1 MTTILADVVWPA
13 LFLEARL
20 LSIWV
25 ILGGLLIEYFFVWRI
40 TTLGAVK
47 AIWANLAM
55 NAASTLLGIVLI
67 PGVGFLV
74 ALFPGELFGTL
85 SPVTWV
91 LTLIVAVLLNT
102 LIESLILWKG
112 FKQKI
117 GKKEFWLLGLAN
129 ALSVA
134 LALGTLLIDPIEV

>member
-20 LSIWV
+20 LSIWI
-25 ILGGLLIEYFFVWRI
+25 ILAGLFIEYFFVWRI
-40 TTLGAVK
+40 TTLGALK

-55 NAASTLLGIVLI
+55 NAASTLLGIILI
-67 PGVGFLV
+67 PGVGLLV
-74 ALFPGELFGTL
+74 ALFPGELFGTFNPL
-85 SPVTWV
+85 TWA

-102 LIESLILWKG
+102 LIESFILWKG

-129 ALSVA
+129 ALSVGF
-134 LALGTLLIDPIEV
+134 ALGTLLIFPMEM

>member
-1 MTTILADVVWPA
+1 MTPILADLVWPA
-13 LFLEARL
+13 LFLEERL
-20 LSIWV
+20 LSIWI
-25 ILGGLLIEYFFVWRI
+25 ILAGLLIEYFFVWRI
-40 TTLGAVK
+40 TTLGALK

-74 ALFPGELFGTL
+74 ALFPGELLGTFN
-85 SPVTWV
+85 PITWG

-102 LIESLILWKG
+102 LIEALILWKG

-129 ALSVA
+129 TLSVGV
-134 LALGTLLIDPIEV
+134 ALGTLLIFPVNE

>member
-20 LSIWV
+20 LSIWI
-25 ILGGLLIEYFFVWRI
+25 ILAGLFIEYFFVWRI
-40 TTLGAVK
+40 TTLGALK

-55 NAASTLLGIVLI
+55 NAGSTLLGIVLI
-67 PGVGFLV
+67 PAVGFLV

-85 SPVTWV
+85 SLVTWA
-91 LTLIVAVLLNT
+91 LTFIVAVLLNT
-102 LIESLILWKG
+102 LIESFILWKG
-112 FKQKI
+112 FKQKM

-129 ALSVA
+129 ALSVGFA
-134 LALGTLLIDPIEV
+134 VGTLLIFPPEM